1 MQSVASPSV
10 NVRMLMDK
18 GHAASSSST
27 LEREDKP
34 PVRQVHGESSL
45 IHLAPRRGGKP
56 GDGATSKIESFVKTL
71 SKKSMRQQ

>member
-18 GHAASSSST
+18 GHAASSST

-34 PVRQVHGESSL
+34 LVRQVHGESSL

-71 SKKSMRQQ
+71 SKKSTQQQ